1 MLRLADLL
9 QKNAEELALMES
21 INVGKP
27 LMFAKML
34 DVKMTIQVFRYYA
47 GWIDKIRGHTLG
59 SEGPFFS
66 YTIKQPV
73 GVVGQIIPWN
83 FPLCMLSWK
92 IAPSL
97 AAGCTIVL
105 KPA

>member
-34 DVKMTIQVFRYYA
+34 DVKMTI
-47 GWIDKIRGHTLG
+47 
-59 SEGPFFS
+59 
-66 YTIKQPV
+66 
-73 GVVGQIIPWN
+73 
-83 FPLCMLSWK
+83 
-92 IAPSL
+92 
-97 AAGCTIVL
+97 
-105 KPA
+105 

>member
-1 MLRLADLL
+1 
-9 QKNAEELALMES
+9 MES

-66 YTIKQPV
+66 YTIK
-73 GVVGQIIPWN
+73 
-83 FPLCMLSWK
+83 
-92 IAPSL
+92 
-97 AAGCTIVL
+97 
-105 KPA
+105 